1 MSLNTTVKVDSD
13 STLIRDMRT
22 NAVLS
27 TDVSGL
33 RKYKENRKRALDT
46 RKEHQETKVRL
57 SNLETEMQS
66 LRKII
71 SDLSRIKGK

>member
-13 STLIRDMRT
+13 STLIRDMKT

-33 RKYKENRKRALDT
+33 KKYKEHRKRALDA
-46 RKEHQETKVRL
+46 RKEHQETRARL
-57 SNLETEMQS
+57 SNLETEMQN

-71 SDLSRIKGK
+71 SDLSTIKGK